1 MGRVRFGL
9 RSGFFFLVLAGVAA
23 PLAMT
28 TNAAEGRHH
37 LDVPAQRVHDS
48 GLVDRVYATF
58 FSQAA
63 AQRRLRPNPLTLNVK
78 CSNQSRPMP
87 LEDG

>member
-1 MGRVRFGL
+1 MGVFWNPQWVPVL
-9 RSGFFFLVLAGVAA
+9 GFRWRGG

-48 GLVDRVYATF
+48 GLVDRVYATS

-63 AQRRLRPNPLTLNVK
+63 APAASESPRNFLKRRAP
-78 CSNQSRPMP
+78 SSS
-87 LEDG
+87 

>member
-37 LDVPAQRVHDS
+37 PDVPAQRVHDFS
-48 GLVDRVYATF
+48 LVD
-58 FSQAA
+58 
-63 AQRRLRPNPLTLNVK
+63 PLDLKEAKAVLDEL
-78 CSNQSRPMP
+78 S
-87 LEDG
+87 L

>member
-1 MGRVRFGL
+1 MGPGAGLARAAPVRPREGNAQSHEFLRPFGGYLMGPVRFGL

-37 LDVPAQRVHDS
+37 S
-48 GLVDRVYATF
+48 EF
-58 FSQAA
+58 
-63 AQRRLRPNPLTLNVK
+63 LRN
-78 CSNQSRPMP
+78 
-87 LEDG
+87 G